1 MVEVGFLRS
10 KFDFYSEYRAG
21 RSLSRRHQTVTKTS
35 KFFTC
40 CGAARLKVLT
50 LDRLTR

>member
-1 MVEVGFLRS
+1 MVEAGFLRS
-10 KFDFYSEYRAG
+10 EFDFYSESRAV
-21 RSLSRRHQTVTKTS
+21 RSLSRRYQTVAKTS